1 MQFQDSNSRLMDDKR
16 ALQEEVAKLRRQL
29 EVQRTA
35 RQQSDQYYEREENP
49 EEHWPRREERSSSRR
64 RERQS
69 ERPTSA
75 GARTGQRTRA
85 DSSGSPRG
93 SRPLEEH
100 HPQPMTQSY
109 SRLEQLYNRV
119 VRANGR

>member
-16 ALQEEVAKLRRQL
+16 ALQEEMVKLRRQL
-29 EVQRTA
+29 EAQRAA
-35 RQQSDQYYEREENP
+35 RQQSDQYYEREVNP
-49 EEHWPRREERSSSRR
+49 EEHWPRHEERASSRR

-69 ERPTSA
+69 ERAVSA
-75 GARTGQRTRA
+75 GARTGQRARA
-85 DSSGSPRG
+85 DSSGSPRS